1 MIFNEHNIYIVFRK
15 VKIMGTQDRRIRKTR
30 TILKNSLIELMNEKS
45 VKHITVKELCEK
57 ADINRGTFYLHYKDV
72 FDMLEK
78 IEEEFFQELSSII
91 EVYAKDMS
99 VSKKPFLKELFAFI
113 KENKNFCLVM
123 LSGHGDIGFLKM
135 LQNYLHDT
143 TMKVYG
149 KNTPTAEHY
158 YYFLIYG
165 CIGLIENWL
174 TTNTKESPEEMASL
188 SENIILNG
196 IKQYL

>member
-1 MIFNEHNIYIVFRK
+1 
-15 VKIMGTQDRRIRKTR
+15 MGTQDRRIRKTR
-30 TILKNSLIELMNEKS
+30 AILKNSLISLMNEKS

-78 IEEEFFQELSSII
+78 IEEDFFKELTEIV

-99 VSKKPFLKELFAFI
+99 IPKKLFLENLFSFI
-113 KENKNFCLVM
+113 LANKSFCLVM
-123 LSGHGDIGFLKM
+123 LSGHGDIAFLKR
-135 LQNYLHDT
+135 LQNYLHNT
-143 TMKVYG
+143 IMTSYG
-149 KNTPTAEHY
+149 KSTSTAEHY
-158 YYFLIYG
+158 YYFLIFG

-174 TTNTKESPEEMASL
+174 TSGTQESPAEMASI